1 MKRKA
6 ILATL
11 AAAICSPFLSHAQ
24 VYMERE
30 NFKLRSISGPRSE
43 QGVARGVYGDT
54 GISWRDPA
62 THPFGKALTYPD
74 YIMWHTDE
82 SDFDAYVAADWTVTN
97 TGAATQ
103 ALAAGDGGLL
113 LFTNSAAGADIAQI
127 ERKVAAFRTVG
138 KVASAPG
145 VPQYFGCKLK
155 VDSAANG
162 DFLVGLVKPTAN
174 AFTTGI
180 TDGIWF
186 QKIAGAAIDFKI
198 VSSGAGTTTVAGIA
212 NAADN
217 TFISLEWC
225 YDGNVI
231 WYGVNGA
238 ILGSVADTN
247 VPAAVDTGP
256 AFALRNNTA
265 VARTLTLDHFSA
277 GKYRG

>member
-6 ILATL
+6 VLATL
-11 AAAICSPFLSHAQ
+11 AAAISAPFLSHAQ

-30 NFKLRSISGPRSE
+30 NFKLRSISGPKSE
-43 QGVARGVYGDT
+43 QGVPRGVFFDT

-62 THPFGKALTYPD
+62 THPFGKALGYPD
-74 YIMWHTDE
+74 GVQWHIDE
-82 SDFDAYVAADWTVTN
+82 SDFDNYIAADWTVTS

-113 LFTNSAAGADIAQI
+113 LLTNSAAGADLTQI
-127 ERKVAAFRTVG
+127 ERKVAAFRSVG

-145 VPQYFGCKLK
+145 VPQFFGCRLK
-155 VDSAANG
+155 VDSAANA
-162 DFLVGLVKPTAN
+162 DFVVGIIKPTVN
-174 AFTTGI
+174 AFTTGLV
-180 TDGIWF
+180 DGIWF

-198 VSSGAGTTTVAGIA
+198 VSSGAGTTTAAGIA
-212 NAADN
+212 NAVDN

-225 YDGNVI
+225 YDGNVV

-238 ILGSVADTN
+238 ILGSVVDTN

-256 AFALRNNTA
+256 ALALRNNTA
-265 VARTLTLDHFSA
+265 VARTMTIDHFTA